1 MTSAVITHDLEPHL
15 AKLSVSTFQRLAE
28 DSSGE

>member
-1 MTSAVITHDLEPHL
+1 MTSAVIARDQEPHL